1 MPCQWDAGLIRP
13 YSKPSAR
20 KSEENLLTNTELC
33 PCHREFIMNYCF
45 CIQLCFKVWGK
56 RQSCWFLLFVSFI
69 RLFVSFIR
77 LFVSFIRL
85 FVSFVRLFVSF
96 IRLFVSFIRLFVSF
110 IRLFVS
116 FLRLFV
122 SFIRLFVSFIRLFVS
137 FIRLFVS
144 FIRNH
149 HRFKKKFFSLERY
162 VTGRFLVYLITLY
175 DRMGHAVAQLVEA
188 LRYNSEGRGFDSR
201 WCHCNFS
208 LT

>member
-96 IRLFVSFIRLFVSF
+96 IRLFVSFIR
-110 IRLFVS
+110 
-116 FLRLFV
+116 
-122 SFIRLFVSFIRLFVS
+122 
-137 FIRLFVS
+137 
-144 FIRNH
+144 NH